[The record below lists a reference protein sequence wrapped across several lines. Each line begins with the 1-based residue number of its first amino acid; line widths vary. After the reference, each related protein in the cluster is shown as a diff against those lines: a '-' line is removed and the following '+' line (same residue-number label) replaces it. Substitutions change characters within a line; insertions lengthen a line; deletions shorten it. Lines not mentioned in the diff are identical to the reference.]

1 LSETRRIGVLGI
13 GNVLMGDDGVGPYT
27 VKQLEARYEFPE
39 HVELQDVGTPG
50 LGITSV
56 FSEYDAVILI
66 DAVNAK
72 KNPGEVKVYRKDEL
86 VQVPVKQRISPHDPA
101 LVEALLFAELS
112 GKCPKEVL
120 LVGVVPEACELKCGL
135 SAAVLAGVEAAI
147 GVVVVELEQLG
158 AAVKLKARADV
169 PRIWWEKEASADSL
183 VEGLAHVSGHPG

>member
-1 LSETRRIGVLGI
+1 MSEIQRIGVLGI

-27 VKQLEARYEFPE
+27 VKMLEARYKFPKQ
-39 HVELQDVGTPG
+39 VELQDVGTPG

-86 VQVPVKQRISPHDPA
+86 VQVPLKQRVSPHDPA

-112 GKCPKEVL
+112 GKCPKKVL
-120 LVGVVPEACELKCGL
+120 LVGVVPETCELNCGL
-135 SAAVLAGVEAAI
+135 SAAVQAGVEAAI
-147 GVVVVELEQLG
+147 GVVLVELEQLG
-158 AAVKLKARADV
+158 AAAKLKSRPDV
-169 PRIWWEKEASADSL
+169 PSIWWEKEARTDSL

>member
-1 LSETRRIGVLGI
+1 METRRIGVLGI

-27 VKQLEARYEFPE
+27 VKMLEARYKFPKQ
-39 HVELQDVGTPG
+39 VELQDVGTPG
-50 LGITSV
+50 LGISSV
-56 FSEYDAVILI
+56 FSDYEAVILI

-86 VQVPVKQRISPHDPA
+86 VLVPVKQRISPHDPA

-120 LVGVVPEACELKCGL
+120 LVGIVPETCELGCGL
-135 SAAVLAGVEAAI
+135 SAAVQAGVETAI
-147 GVVVVELEQLG
+147 GLVLVELEQLG
-158 AAVKLKARADV
+158 APVKLKARPDV
-169 PRIWWEKEASADSL
+169 PRIWWEQEASKDSL

>member
-1 LSETRRIGVLGI
+1 MSVARRIGVLGI

-27 VKQLEARYEFPE
+27 VKLLEARYKFPKQ
-39 HVELQDVGTPG
+39 VELQDVGTPG

-66 DAVNAK
+66 DAVSAK
-72 KNPGEVKVYRKDEL
+72 KNPGEVKLYRKDEL
-86 VQVPVKQRISPHDPA
+86 VQVPLKPRVSPHDPA

-120 LVGVVPEACELKCGL
+120 LVGVVPETCELGCGL
-135 SAAVLAGVEAAI
+135 SAAVQAGVGAAI
-147 GVVVVELEQLG
+147 ASVLTEMERLG
-158 AAVKLKARADV
+158 APAKLKMRPDV
-169 PRIWWEKEASADSL
+169 PSIWWEKEASKDSL

>member
-1 LSETRRIGVLGI
+1 LNESRRIGVLGI
-13 GNVLMGDDGVGPYT
+13 GNVLMGDDGVGPFT
-27 VKQLEARYEFPE
+27 VKMLEARYKFPKQ
-39 HVELQDVGTPG
+39 VELQDVGTPG

-86 VQVPVKQRISPHDPA
+86 VLVPVKQRISPHDPA

-120 LVGVVPEACELKCGL
+120 LVGVVPETCELRCGL
-135 SAAVLAGVEAAI
+135 SAAVQAGVEAAI
-147 GVVVVELEQLG
+147 GVVLVELEQLG
-158 AAVKLKARADV
+158 APAKLKARPDA
-169 PRIWWEKEASADSL
+169 PRIWWEQEASKDSL

>member
-27 VKQLEARYEFPE
+27 VKMLEARYKFPKQ
-39 HVELQDVGTPG
+39 VELQDVGTPG

-86 VQVPVKQRISPHDPA
+86 VQVPLKQRISPHDPA

-120 LVGVVPEACELKCGL
+120 LVGVVPEACELKCEL
-135 SAAVLAGVEAAI
+135 SAAVQAGVEAAI
-147 GVVVVELEQLG
+147 GMVLTELEQLG
-158 AAVKLKARADV
+158 ALAKLKTRPDE
-169 PRIWWEKEASADSL
+169 PRIWWEKEARTDSL
-183 VEGLAHVSGHPG
+183 VEGLAHVPGHPG

>member
-1 LSETRRIGVLGI
+1 LNETRRIGVLGI

-27 VKQLEARYEFPE
+27 VKLLEARYKFPK

-56 FSEYDAVILI
+56 FSEYAAVILI

-72 KNPGEVKVYRKDEL
+72 KSPGEVKVYRKDEL
-86 VQVPVKQRISPHDPA
+86 VLVPVKQRISPHDPA

-120 LVGVVPEACELKCGL
+120 LVGVVPETCELKCGL
-135 SAAVLAGVEAAI
+135 SATVRAGVETAI
-147 GVVVVELEQLG
+147 GLVLVELEQLG
-158 AAVKLKARADV
+158 APVKLKARPDV
-169 PRIWWEKEASADSL
+169 PRIWWEQEASKDSL

>member
-27 VKQLEARYEFPE
+27 VKMLEARYKFPKQ
-39 HVELQDVGTPG
+39 VELQDLGTPG

-56 FSEYDAVILI
+56 FSQYDAVILI

-86 VQVPVKQRISPHDPA
+86 VLVPVKQRISPHDPA

-120 LVGVVPEACELKCGL
+120 LVGVVPETCELKCGL
-135 SAAVLAGVEAAI
+135 SAAVQAGVEAAI
-147 GVVVVELEQLG
+147 GVVLVELEQWD
-158 AAVKLKARADV
+158 APVKLKERADV
-169 PRIWWEKEASADSL
+169 PSIWWEQEASKDSL

>member
-1 LSETRRIGVLGI
+1 MNETRRIGVLGI

-27 VKQLEARYEFPE
+27 MKMLEARYKFPKQ
-39 HVELQDVGTPG
+39 VELQDVGTPG

-72 KNPGEVKVYRKDEL
+72 LKSGEVKLYRKNEL
-86 VQVPVKQRISPHDPA
+86 VLVPLKQRVSPHDPA

-120 LVGVVPEACELKCGL
+120 LVGVVPETCELNCGL
-135 SAAVLAGVEAAI
+135 SAAAQAGVEKAI
-147 GVVVVELEQLG
+147 GAVLAELERLRAPG
-158 AAVKLKARADV
+158 KLKTRPDV
-169 PRIWWEKEASADSL
+169 PSIWWEKEASTDSL

>member
-1 LSETRRIGVLGI
+1 MSETRRIGVLGI

-27 VKQLEARYEFPE
+27 VKMLEARYKFPKQ
-39 HVELQDVGTPG
+39 VELQDVGTPG
-50 LGITSV
+50 LGTTSV

-66 DAVNAK
+66 DGVNAK

-86 VQVPVKQRISPHDPA
+86 VLVPVKQRISPHDPA

-120 LVGVVPEACELKCGL
+120 LVGVVPETCDLNCGL
-135 SAAVLAGVEAAI
+135 SAAAQVGVEKAIGAVLA
-147 GVVVVELEQLG
+147 ELERLG
-158 AAVKLKARADV
+158 APGKLKTRPDV
-169 PRIWWEKEASADSL
+169 PSIWWEKEARTDSL

>member
-1 LSETRRIGVLGI
+1 MSETRRIGVLGI

-27 VKQLEARYEFPE
+27 VKLLEARYKFPKR
-39 HVELQDVGTPG
+39 VELQDVGTPG

-56 FSEYDAVILI
+56 FTEYDAVILI

-86 VQVPVKQRISPHDPA
+86 VLVPVKQRISPHHPA

-112 GKCPKEVL
+112 RKCPKEVL
-120 LVGVVPEACELKCGL
+120 LVGIVPETCELKCGL
-135 SAAVLAGVEAAI
+135 SAAVQAGVEAAI
-147 GVVVVELEQLG
+147 DVVLVELEQWG
-158 AAVKLKARADV
+158 APVKLKARPDV
-169 PRIWWEKEASADSL
+169 PRIWWEKEASTDSL